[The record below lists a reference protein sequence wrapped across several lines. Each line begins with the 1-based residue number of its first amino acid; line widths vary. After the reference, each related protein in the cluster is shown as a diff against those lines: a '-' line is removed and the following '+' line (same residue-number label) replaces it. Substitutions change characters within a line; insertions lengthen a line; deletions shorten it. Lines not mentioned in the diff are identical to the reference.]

1 MNNLSSFD
9 LTHFF
14 LAISILLIFTR
25 LFGAVM
31 VRFKKPAVVG
41 EIMGGVVL
49 GPTVF
54 GSFFPET
61 FNILFPTSGPLAN
74 SWQALINISV
84 ILFIFT
90 SGLELEFSRMKQYGK
105 ASLTVGLFGF
115 CIPFMLGV
123 AFVLMV
129 PSVVELSPLNQ
140 KLPLALYLGVI
151 LSISAL
157 PVIIKTLSDLKIL
170 KTPVAT
176 TTIGAAIFDDLIGWI
191 IFAIV
196 LTLSGQTLENKL
208 NIYSTIIVLVSYIV
222 FMLFVGRKMIK
233 RGLSLI
239 RNWGFDDVTSYSVIL
254 ALIFLSAA
262 ITEWLGIHAMFG
274 ALIVGIILSDTD
286 HLEKKTSIF
295 LNKFIAAF
303 FSPIFFGFI
312 GLRADFG
319 LSFDLKLFLIIFI
332 LSCLAKIVGVTLGAL
347 LSGFKMA
354 EALAISF
361 AMNARGAMGIIITNL
376 GLQAGLINNQLFSA
390 FILMAL
396 ITSII
401 SGPLIQFSL
410 SKKKV

>member
-1 MNNLSSFD
+1 ML
-9 LTHFF
+9 
-14 LAISILLIFTR
+14 
-25 LFGAVM
+25 
-31 VRFKKPAVVG
+31 K
-41 EIMGGVVL
+41 
-49 GPTVF
+49 
-54 GSFFPET
+54 
-61 FNILFPTSGPLAN
+61 
-74 SWQALINISV
+74 
-84 ILFIFT
+84 
-90 SGLELEFSRMKQYGK
+90 YGK

-115 CIPFMLGV
+115 CIPFILGV
-123 AFVLMV
+123 TFVWLI
-129 PSVVELSPLNQ
+129 PSVLELSPLKQ

-208 NIYSTIIVLVSYIV
+208 NIYSTIIVLISYIV
-222 FMLFVGRKMIK
+222 FMLFIGRKLIK
-233 RGLSLI
+233 KGLSLI
-239 RNWGFDDVTSYSVIL
+239 KNWGFDDVTSYSVIL

-286 HLEKKTSIF
+286 HLERKTSIF

-312 GLRADFG
+312 GLRANFG
-319 LSFDLKLFLIIFI
+319 SSFDLKLFLIIFI

-347 LSGFKMA
+347 LSGFKIA
-354 EALAISF
+354 EAFAISF

-410 SKKKV
+410 SKRRI

>member
-14 LAISILLIFTR
+14 LAISILLVFTR
-25 LFGAVM
+25 LFGALM
-31 VRFKKPAVVG
+31 ERFHKPAVVG
-41 EIMGGVVL
+41 EILGGVIL
-49 GPTVF
+49 GPTIF

-61 FNILFPTSGPLAN
+61 FNLLFPVNGPLAY

-90 SGLELEFSRMKQYGK
+90 SGLELELSRMLKYGK

-115 CIPFMLGV
+115 CIPFILGV
-123 AFVLMV
+123 TFVWLI
-129 PSVVELSPLNQ
+129 PSVLELSPLKQ

-208 NIYSTIIVLVSYIV
+208 NIYSTIIVLISYIV
-222 FMLFVGRKMIK
+222 FMLFIGRKLIK
-233 RGLSLI
+233 KGLSLI
-239 RNWGFDDVTSYSVIL
+239 KNWGFDDVTSYSVIL

-286 HLEKKTSIF
+286 HLERKTSIF

-312 GLRADFG
+312 GLRANFG
-319 LSFDLKLFLIIFI
+319 SSFDLKLFLIIFI

-347 LSGFKMA
+347 LSGFKIA
-354 EALAISF
+354 EAFAISF

-410 SKKKV
+410 SKRRI